1 MINVET
7 IETITRSL
15 WISATATLIASLWSM
30 PMAFTLALRRRTVFV
45 EAILEALVGIPAVLL
60 GLILYLL
67 FSSSGPLAFLK
78 LLYTP
83 FAIVIGESLLIT
95 PLITSACYRG
105 VRNILKD
112 LRELGL
118 SLGASRFQLLELY
131 IRETYPAVIAS
142 IIMGFSRAVGEL
154 GIALMVGGNIAGFTR
169 TMTTA
174 IALDVAKGEF
184 EEAIVLGLTLLSTSI
199 LASIAVKFI
208 TRVDK
213 NDYRVE

>member
-1 MINVET
+1 
-7 IETITRSL
+7 
-15 WISATATLIASLWSM
+15 
-30 PMAFTLALRRRTVFV
+30 
-45 EAILEALVGIPAVLL
+45 
-60 GLILYLL
+60 
-67 FSSSGPLAFLK
+67 
-78 LLYTP
+78 
-83 FAIVIGESLLIT
+83 
-95 PLITSACYRG
+95 TSACYRG